1 MKRSEARAIIRRIAT
16 LGDIIINKGHP
27 TKRKIERKFIVQ
39 DALRIIS
46 GGAMVGDVTDHEEG
60 FECVMEGPLD
70 DGRTLRI
77 PIIVN
82 TDENCIIVKS
92 FIRK

>member
-1 MKRSEARAIIRRIAT
+1 MF
-16 LGDIIINKGHP
+16 GDIVISKGHP
-27 TKRKIERKFIVQ
+27 TKRKLERGFTDQ
-39 DALRIIS
+39 DALRIVS
-46 GGAMVGDVTDHEEG
+46 GGTMIGDATDHEEG

-82 TDENCIIVKS
+82 PDENYIIIKS

>member
-1 MKRSEARAIIRRIAT
+1 MKKDEARVIVRRVAT
-16 LGDIIINKGHP
+16 FGDIVISKGHP
-27 TKRKIERKFIVQ
+27 TKQRVKRKFTIQ

-46 GGAMVGDVTDHEEG
+46 GGAMIGDVTDHEEG
-60 FECVMEGPLD
+60 FECVFEGPLD

-82 TDENCIIVKS
+82 PDKACIIVKS